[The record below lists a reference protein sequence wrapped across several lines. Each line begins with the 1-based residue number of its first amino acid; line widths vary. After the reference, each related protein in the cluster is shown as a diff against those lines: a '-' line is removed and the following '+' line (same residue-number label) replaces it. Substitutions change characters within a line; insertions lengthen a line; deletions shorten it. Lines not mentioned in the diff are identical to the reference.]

1 MFRQDQGKILW
12 RILRILQALRSW
24 KLICRGSRKKQEKT
38 ENSAFYL
45 VAWRVERHCLALAG
59 IIALLRPG
67 GKGELQTWGIRP
79 EKGHKGRSAG
89 LGARCIMA
97 LGWPLARD
105 YRQHHDCKYYR
116 VRREARRRPALND
129 CADEKKCSGK
139 VPCDDWTVLC
149 FERNWQSRAV
159 EIGLLYCY

>member
-1 MFRQDQGKILW
+1 
-12 RILRILQALRSW
+12 
-24 KLICRGSRKKQEKT
+24 LICQGSRKKQEKT
-38 ENSAFYL
+38 ENSVFYL
-45 VAWRVERHCLALAG
+45 VAWCVERHCLALAG